1 MSDTTPTS
9 IELNYTIANGQY
21 TDLPRSNMPS
31 AVDNINEMV
40 DISADLLVAK
50 NQFYDYVQANDL
62 ANAAQVLVD
71 NPELEKSVFNADKF
85 NTLRDAIVALERL
98 YLTDIQNYLMNL
110 STPKGE
116 WNENTLY
123 HKYDVVSYYY
133 QGQTQFYCAR
143 VVQTTGERPAVTP
156 LSWTPI
162 TARGPKGNPGTGLTP
177 MGTWA
182 HSTQYYNYTDES
194 GLPHVSLVYYKNAI
208 WQAVSNNVDSE
219 PTLVATPDYGFV
231 SNNPNWDVVMVL
243 QQAADTILMPYG
255 KPIADVINDV
265 DNRTKL
271 VFDDLISQDYSYK
284 YKKVAEGQYH
294 EELLY
299 PVNKAVYMT
308 KDSTKVNS
316 STWSI
321 KTVCPSSNLDYTVVY
336 TKTSDGWTAE
346 KQ

>member
-143 VVQTTGERPAVTP
+143 VAMTIGERPAVTP

-182 HSTQYYNYTDES
+182 HSTQYYNYMDES

-271 VFDDLISQDYSYK
+271 VFDDLISQGYSYK
-284 YKKVAEGQYH
+284 YRKMADGYYH
-294 EELLY
+294 EELLDADKRIY
-299 PVNKAVYMT
+299 AT
-308 KDSTKVNS
+308 KDSQKIDDF
-316 STWSI
+316 TWRVR
-321 KTVCPSSNLDYTVVY
+321 TACDSSNLDYIVLY
-336 TKTSDGWTAE
+336 KKTGDGWTAE
-346 KQ
+346 KA

>member
-9 IELNYTIANGQY
+9 IELDYTIANGQY

-40 DISADLLVAK
+40 DISADLLTAK

-62 ANAAQVLVD
+62 TNAAQVLVD
-71 NPELEKSVFNADKF
+71 NPELEKSIFNADKF

-98 YLTDIQNYLMNL
+98 YLTDIQNYLINL
-110 STPKGE
+110 ATPKGD
-116 WNENTLY
+116 WNETAVY

-133 QGQTQFYCAR
+133 QGETQFYCAR
-143 VVQTTGERPAVTP
+143 IAQTTGEAPATTP
-156 LSWTPI
+156 LSWTPV
-162 TARGPKGNPGTGLTP
+162 TLRGPKGNPGTGLTP

-182 HSTQYYNYTDES
+182 NSIQYHNYTDES

-219 PTLVATPDYGFV
+219 PTLKTTSSGFV

-255 KPIADVINDV
+255 KSIADVINDV

-308 KDSTKVNS
+308 KDSQKIND
-316 STWSI
+316 STWRI
-321 KTVCPSSNLDYTVVY
+321 RTVCTSSNLDYIVVY

>member
-1 MSDTTPTS
+1 MSGTTPTS

-143 VVQTTGERPAVTP
+143 VAMTIGERPAVTP

-182 HSTQYYNYTDES
+182 HSTQYYNYMDES

-255 KPIADVINDV
+255 KPIADVINEV
-265 DNRTKL
+265 DKRTKL
-271 VFDDLISQDYSYK
+271 VFDDLISQGYSYK
-284 YKKVAEGQYH
+284 YRKMADGYYH
-294 EELLY
+294 EELLDVDKRTY
-299 PVNKAVYMT
+299 AT
-308 KDSTKVNS
+308 KDSQKMDDF
-316 STWSI
+316 TWRVR
-321 KTVCPSSNLDYTVVY
+321 TVCNSSNLDYIVIY
-336 TKTSDGWTAE
+336 KKTSDGWTAE
-346 KQ
+346 KV

>member
-143 VVQTTGERPAVTP
+143 VAMTIGERPAVTP

-182 HSTQYYNYTDES
+182 HSTQYYNYMDES

-255 KPIADVINDV
+255 KPIADVINEV

-271 VFDDLISQDYSYK
+271 VFDDLISQGYSYK
-284 YKKVAEGQYH
+284 YRKVAEGQYH

-308 KDSTKVNS
+308 KDSQKIDD
-316 STWSI
+316 STWRI
-321 KTVCPSSNLDYTVVY
+321 KTVCNSSNLDYIVIY
-336 TKTSDGWTAE
+336 KKTSDGWTAE
-346 KQ
+346 KA